1 VLAKKI
7 MRGKRAKADRDIS
20 GGENMRRF
28 ICSVTFIALFLPT
41 LLKAGDDLA
50 VIVNK
55 SNPVDNLTKAQLKKL
70 VLGEQGS
77 WPGGKKVS
85 VVLRSPG
92 QPERAIVLRSICG
105 MSEDDF
111 NQHLMKANFGGETGA
126 APKSLGS
133 AAAVRQLVMSIPGAI
148 GFIRMSEVN
157 DTVRAIT
164 VDSVAAG
171 QPGYKVKDGN

>member
-1 VLAKKI
+1 MVLL
-7 MRGKRAKADRDIS
+7 S
-20 GGENMRRF
+20 P
-28 ICSVTFIALFLPT
+28 ALLR
-41 LLKAGDDLA
+41 AGDDLA

-55 SNPVDNLTKAQLKKL
+55 SNPIDNLTKAQLKKL
-70 VLGEQGS
+70 VLGEQAS

-92 QPERAIVLRSICG
+92 TPERAIVLRSICG

-111 NQHLMKANFGGETGA
+111 NQHLMKANFNGETGA
-126 APKSLGS
+126 APKALSS
-133 AAAVRQLVMSIPGAI
+133 AVAVRQLVMSIPGAI
-148 GFIRMSEVN
+148 GFIRLSEVN
-157 DTVRAIT
+157 DTVRVIT